1 VNYAGAMTESTET
14 GAPAWLNRAWI
25 GLTMAAVLV
34 LALYVYDAQQSG
46 ERIWFTI
53 ILLALSVTAGA
64 AGVGYLKREESTG
77 ILLLRVASM
86 IAIVGI
92 ITFQF

>member
-1 VNYAGAMTESTET
+1 MTETTDT
-14 GAPAWLNRAWI
+14 GTASWLNRAWI

-34 LALYVYDAQQSG
+34 LALYVYNAQQSG
-46 ERIWFTI
+46 ERVWFTI
-53 ILLALSVTAGA
+53 ILLALAVVAGA
-64 AGVGYLKREESTG
+64 AGVGYLKREESVG

-92 ITFQF
+92 VTFQF